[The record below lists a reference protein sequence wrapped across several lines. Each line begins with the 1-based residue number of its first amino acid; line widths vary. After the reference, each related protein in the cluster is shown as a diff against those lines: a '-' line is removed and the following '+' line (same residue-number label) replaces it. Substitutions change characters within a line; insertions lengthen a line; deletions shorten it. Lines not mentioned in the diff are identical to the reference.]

1 MNRLSSLASSDSS
14 PKQLPKELHFQ
25 TAQDDSAVD
34 RPADT
39 THEKNAAGLPYLL
52 TQSAQPKMNRPRAFF
67 LPVRYESGYRYPLVV
82 WLHSDGYNE
91 HQIGHVLPHISKQ
104 NYVGVGIR
112 GSMALD
118 ASGRRFGWSHAPA
131 AIARCEDSIW
141 QAVDEA
147 CERYSIHCGRVF
159 LAGYGEGGTMA
170 RRVALQR
177 SSQFAGCVTLG
188 GRLPRGGAVLSN
200 LVAARE
206 LKNFWA
212 VATRSSSLTQ
222 DQFDDDI
229 RLAADARLRL
239 DVRRYTTDDEM
250 VTEVLGD
257 VNAWMMRIVTGEPLP
272 EPVSQDWATTAV
284 QFSSN

>member
-14 PKQLPKELHFQ
+14 RRQGG
-25 TAQDDSAVD
+25 AD
-34 RPADT
+34 ADT
-39 THEKNAAGLPYLL
+39 VDDGHGTVPDLL
-52 TQSAQPKMNRPRAFF
+52 AQPDQPKMNRPRTFF
-67 LPVRYESGYRYPLVV
+67 LPVRYESRYRYPLVV

-91 HQIGHVLPHISKQ
+91 HQIGHVLPHISTR
-104 NYVGVGIR
+104 NYVGVGVR
-112 GSMALD
+112 GSKALD
-118 ASGRRFGWSHAPA
+118 AGGRRFAWSHTPA

-147 CERYSIHCGRVF
+147 CQRYSIHRDRIF

-177 SSQFAGCVTLG
+177 SSQFAGCVSLG

-200 LVAARE
+200 LAAARE

-212 VATRSSSLTQ
+212 VAMRSSGLTD
-222 DQFDDDI
+222 DQFNDDI

-250 VTEVLGD
+250 VTEVLSD
-257 VNAWMMRIVTGEPLP
+257 VNAWIMRIVTGETDC
-272 EPVSQDWATTAV
+272 EPASPDWSTTPV